1 MKDNTK
7 DREFDKFRPAKEGF
21 SKTAV
26 EIENE
31 SSSPVIVSSNVVW
44 DEVQTTFP
52 AQAQELFT
60 YKKDSETVMTV
71 FVTYSD
77 ASKKTIL
84 SINKQVL

>member
-1 MKDNTK
+1 MRDNTK
-7 DREFDKFRPAKEGF
+7 DREFDKFRPAKDNL

-31 SSSPVIVSSNVVW
+31 SNSPVIVSSNVLW

-52 AQAQELFT
+52 AQTQELFT

-71 FVTYSD
+71 LVTYSD